1 MTAAGALLLG
11 YGNVATLGLCYAREV
26 SMSSATVLIIDDDA
40 NVRQSVRVLLTRA
53 GYRVIEA
60 ADGREAIAM
69 LTAGPEADIS
79 AILVDLQMPHVNGV
93 EVIRYLQDHCP
104 TVPFIILT
112 ADHDFL
118 LTEILAKQGVCDYL
132 IKPVA
137 KDKLLESIRVAV
149 HLHQLRKQQL
159 P

>member
-1 MTAAGALLLG
+1 MRLHLSS
-11 YGNVATLGLCYAREV
+11 VM
-26 SMSSATVLIIDDDA
+26 SDSSATVLIVDDDA
-40 NVRQSVRVLLTRA
+40 NVRQSVRIILTKA

-60 ADGREAIAM
+60 ADGREAMAM
-69 LTAGPEADIS
+69 LAAGPVAEIS
-79 AILVDLQMPHVNGV
+79 AILVDLQMPHVTGV

-112 ADHDFL
+112 ADRDFL

-149 HLHQLRKQQL
+149 HLHQLRKQQSR
-159 P
+159 